1 MLTIDKSELKIG
13 AVLSGAVLSIVFV
26 VAMALMMTKPTEL
39 EAQTAVNSGR
49 VTVATTATVIYTT
62 PRRGATVML
71 CNRHTTPIFIGPSTV
86 TTANG
91 FEVLN
96 GDCVSLQP
104 YPRSIVYG
112 IVAAATA
119 RVDYFEGQYPR

>member
-1 MLTIDKSELKIG
+1 MKTYLLTLIACGVVVIALLTSGTIDSELQ
-13 AVLSGAVLSIVFV
+13 
-26 VAMALMMTKPTEL
+26 
-39 EAQTAVNSGR
+39 AQSEVTSGR
-49 VTVATTATVIYTT
+49 VTVATTATVVYTT

-71 CNRHTTPIFIGPSTV
+71 CNRHTTPIFLGPSTV

-119 RVDYFEGQYPR
+119 RVDYFEGQYQR